1 VERVIVSGE
10 GGDELVARDEG
21 GASAAF
27 DGFGDGRRE
36 RTAGGDGGRHVGR
49 IFLEDDA
56 EGFGL
61 EVRDGGEGELDVDV
75 LEEERGEEELRARRE
90 RRALDVVEE
99 NVAIEIVNGEAIAKA
114 REKIGVD
121 VGIGEAMRTED
132 FGIEEVEKLSGASPG
147 DGYAGGGGS
156 WAALMRNAVS
166 AAAAWAWPM
175 ADMWA
180 S

>member
-75 LEEERGEEELRARRE
+75 LEEEGSEKELGPRRE
-90 RRALDVVEE
+90 SRALDVVEKD
-99 NVAIEIVNGEAIAKA
+99 VAVEVVGGKAAAEVREEIGIDVGVGEA
-114 REKIGVD
+114 
-121 VGIGEAMRTED
+121 VGTED
-132 FGIEEVEKLSGASPG
+132 FGIEKVEELSGAGSG
-147 DGYAGGGGS
+147 DGDARGGGELGGVDEERGES
-156 WAALMRNAVS
+156 GGGLGL
-166 AAAAWAWPM
+166 
-175 ADMWA
+175 ADVGHV
-180 S
+180 